1 MKEAEILKLLQKQLN
16 QEVISKSITMA
27 EFNIRFQSELNKAVD
42 ASGLT
47 RGKFLNIFLK
57 MTAQWNT
64 Y

>member
-57 MTAQWNT
+57 MTA
-64 Y
+64 